1 MKSEYYNICYVCGFV
16 NPEKLFDY
24 SICECCLYQYGI
36 EDTIYGPESLM
47 EYRNGW
53 IKEGFP
59 FKGILGYFKSLDNL
73 LLQLDNLK
81 ELEISNYH
89 SAFVAHQVN
98 KNWTKVVNE
107 DLIRIIWNEYYL
119 NNFEIES
126 EEN

>member
-1 MKSEYYNICYVCGFV
+1 
-16 NPEKLFDY
+16 
-24 SICECCLYQYGI
+24 
-36 EDTIYGPESLM
+36 M